1 MTSYITT
8 ENKTKEQRAREFI
21 TSMVEIEEAMRP
33 YREQR
38 SDIKKNYVENGWLSK
53 DEMKALVRA
62 YRLQKE
68 EIDFGQ
74 LDHFY
79 NDVLGGPVNGG
90 DN

>member
-1 MTSYITT
+1 MSSSYITT
-8 ENKTKEQRAREFI
+8 DNKTKEQRAVEFI
-21 TSMVEIEEAMRP
+21 NAIVEIEEAMRP

-38 SDIKKNYVENGWLSK
+38 SDLKKNYVENGWLSK
-53 DEMKALVRA
+53 EEMKALTKA

-79 NDVLGGPVNGG
+79 NEVLGGPV
-90 DN
+90 DKE